1 MIKSSIITVLSCFVF
16 ISASAQQ
23 NVKTTQ
29 DQSQA
34 EENTKHKAPFG
45 ESKIKCYYE
54 FTRSS
59 TTSSSRRDT
68 LVLETGAEKSRFYDP
83 SRQYRDSMVR
93 ASMNIP
99 DPETIK
105 SISVF
110 KSENGKDLS
119 TMQGTVS
126 SRTDEGESYQIFKD
140 LNTGIIKVVDYT
152 AVNGKSFEY
161 EDQAGPMDWKIQQV
175 PDTIIN
181 SYSCKQARLNF
192 RGREYTAWFS
202 PEVPINDGPWKFMG
216 LPGLIVKVEDSHQ
229 LFSFSLVGLEQTKMP
244 LPIHIP
250 AGSIKCSRADFEKM
264 KIKQAPG
271 MQVNFSFG
279 NLILAEFPGET
290 NYIPMELK

>member
-1 MIKSSIITVLSCFVF
+1 MIKTSILASIGCIFF
-16 ISASAQQ
+16 ISVSGQQ
-23 NVKTTQ
+23 KVQIKQEQNQADENPKQTT
-29 DQSQA
+29 S
-34 EENTKHKAPFG
+34 FG
-45 ESKIKCYYE
+45 ESNIKCYYE
-54 FTRSS
+54 FTR
-59 TTSSSRRDT
+59 TTVSSSSRRDT
-68 LVLETGAEKSRFYDP
+68 LVLETGTEKSRFYDP

-99 DPETIK
+99 NTETIK
-105 SISVF
+105 SISIF

-126 SRTDEGESYQIFKD
+126 SRADEGESYQIFKD
-140 LNTGIIKVVDYT
+140 LNTGKIKVVDYT
-152 AVNGKSFEY
+152 SVNGKPFEY
-161 EDQAGPMDWKIQQV
+161 EDQVGPMNWKIQQI

-202 PEVPINDGPWKFMG
+202 TEVPINDGPWKFTG
-216 LPGLIVKVEDSHQ
+216 LPGLIVKVEDSFQ

-244 LPIHIP
+244 VPIHIP

-264 KIKQAPG
+264 KVKQAPG
-271 MQVNFSFG
+271 MQVNFNFG
-279 NLILAEFPGET
+279 NLILAEFPGEN

>member
-1 MIKSSIITVLSCFVF
+1 MIKFSVITVLVCAVF

-23 NVKTTQ
+23 KVKTIEEQ
-29 DQSQA
+29 RQA
-34 EENTKHKAPFG
+34 EGNTKQTARFG
-45 ESKIKCYYE
+45 ESNIKCYYE
-54 FTRSS
+54 FTRSGAS
-59 TTSSSRRDT
+59 SSSRRDT
-68 LVLETGAEKSRFYDP
+68 LVLETGPEKSRFYDP

-99 DPETIK
+99 NTETIK

-110 KSENGKDLS
+110 RSENGKDLS

-126 SRTDEGESYQIFKD
+126 SRADEGESYQIFKD
-140 LNTGIIKVVDYT
+140 LNTGKIKVVDYT
-152 AVNGKSFEY
+152 SVNGKSFEY
-161 EDQAGPMDWKIQQV
+161 EDQVGPMDWKIQQI

-216 LPGLIVKVEDSHQ
+216 LPGLIVKVEDSLQ
-229 LFSFSLVGLEQTKMP
+229 LFSFSLIGLEQTKIP
-244 LPIHIP
+244 VPIQIP

-264 KIKQAPG
+264 KAKQPSG

-279 NLILAEFPGET
+279 NLILAEFPGEI
-290 NYIPMELK
+290 NYVPMELK

>member
-1 MIKSSIITVLSCFVF
+1 MTKTSITTLIGCLFF
-16 ISASAQQ
+16 ISVSGQQ
-23 NVKTTQ
+23 KVQNKQKQADENPKQTTR
-29 DQSQA
+29 
-34 EENTKHKAPFG
+34 FG
-45 ESKIKCYYE
+45 ESSIKCYYE
-54 FTRSS
+54 FTRTGTS
-59 TTSSSRRDT
+59 SSSRRDT
-68 LVLETGAEKSRFYDP
+68 LVLETGTEKSRFYDP

-99 DPETIK
+99 NTETIK

-110 KSENGKDLS
+110 RSENGKDLS

-126 SRTDEGESYQIFKD
+126 SRVDQGESYQIFKD
-140 LNTGIIKVVDYT
+140 LNTSKIKVIDYT
-152 AVNGKSFEY
+152 SVNGKSFEY
-161 EDQAGPMDWKIQQV
+161 EDQAGPMGWEILQT
-175 PDTIIN
+175 PDTVIN

-202 PEVPINDGPWKFMG
+202 AEIPINDGPWKFMG
-216 LPGLIVKVEDSHQ
+216 LPGLIIKVEDSLQ
-229 LFSFSLVGLEQTKMP
+229 LFSFSLIGLEQSKMP
-244 LPIHIP
+244 VPIYVP
-250 AGSIKCSRADFEKM
+250 SGSFKCSRADFEKM